1 MHITCVTIISAELSM
16 SKQAPGPTMN
26 SNIRRKGIIIKY
38 VCGDTS
44 VSEIMNGIVSN
55 TSADDI
61 INDLV

>member
-1 MHITCVTIISAELSM
+1 
-16 SKQAPGPTMN
+16 MN

-44 VSEIMNGIVSN
+44 VSEIMNVIVSN